1 MAILSPTIFKAK
13 QLSNGKHKIRIAVRH
28 RHETSYI
35 ITPYIIDDLSQ
46 FKNGQVIKRFDADII
61 NMQIRNLLNKWKS
74 HTNLTH
80 PGKYFRPSKVKIM
93 RPTSPK

>member
-1 MAILSPTIFKAK
+1 MATLSPTIFKAK

-46 FKNGQVIKRFDADII
+46 FKNGQVVKRFDADII
-61 NMQIRNLLNKWKS
+61 NMQLRNLLNK
-74 HTNLTH
+74 
-80 PGKYFRPSKVKIM
+80 YQKIGVM
-93 RPTSPK
+93 DIW